1 MRHLGLVRRR
11 FDSPAQFL
19 AFINVRAVALIAAG
33 VACVLLGVLLIGAAH
48 ASTGVKIWFLAISL
62 AGVTMAYFGWQSRSW
77 VVRARRMLATDPA
90 PRLLTT
96 IPSTLGRGPAVGL
109 QGVLTS
115 EPPGTTVEFK
125 VTWGSFGVNA
135 LTETP
140 ATVYGPGTPQSLV
153 LLQCVEGY
161 ALGRIA
167 RTSQSVAEAVVKTDP
182 FGTFS

>member
-1 MRHLGLVRRR
+1 MRQLGLVRRP
-11 FDSPAQFL
+11 FDSPARFL
-19 AFINVRAVALIAAG
+19 AFINVRAVALIVAG
-33 VACVLLGVLLIGAAH
+33 VGGVLLGVLLIGGAH

-62 AGVTMAYFGWQSRSW
+62 AGVTSAYFGWQSRSW
-77 VVRARRMLATDPA
+77 VARARRMLATDPA

-96 IPSTLGRGPAVGL
+96 IPSTLGRGPVVGL
-109 QGVLTS
+109 QALLTS

-125 VTWGSFGVNA
+125 VSWGSFGVNA

-153 LLQCVEGY
+153 LVACGEGY

-167 RTSQSVAEAVVKTDP
+167 RTSRSVAEAVAKSDP